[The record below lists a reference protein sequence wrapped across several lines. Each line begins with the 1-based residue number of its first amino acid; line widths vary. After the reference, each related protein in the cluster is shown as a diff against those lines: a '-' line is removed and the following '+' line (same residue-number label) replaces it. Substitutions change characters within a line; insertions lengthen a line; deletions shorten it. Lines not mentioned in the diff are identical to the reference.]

1 MAAVQASSPV
11 QAPAFT
17 RLLARLAGAEIPA
30 SGPAL
35 AERLGQWLD
44 WNRAVGLS
52 RALDGRLPDPV
63 PTASARSDDMAD
75 GARVRASLAEA
86 IGNERGLNLAATAAA
101 DFAPF
106 RRYALATQRAM
117 QAASGRLRGQLR
129 EQMAAIPALARLA
142 AGIGDP
148 AVRYRGTIG
157 GSVANNDPAADYP
170 AAVLALAAT
179 LTTNR
184 RTIAADTFFRG
195 LFETALGD
203 GEILTRI
210 AFPIPD
216 KAGYAKFPHP
226 ASRFALTGVFV
237 ARSRAGAVRVAA
249 TGVDESGVFRV
260 PAIEAAL
267 AASWSPDAAGG
278 VAVSPSGLFS
288 DIHASAEYR
297 AHLVAVMAKRAVAAA
312 G

>member
-129 EQMAAIPALARLA
+129 EHLAAVPALARLA
-142 AGIGDP
+142 EVDALMEQTLSP
-148 AVRYRGTIG
+148 REA
-157 GSVANNDPAADYP
+157 S
-170 AAVLALAAT
+170 VLAGVPLLLEA
-179 LTTNR
+179 R
-184 RTIAADTFFRG
+184 
-195 LFETALGD
+195 FEQL
-203 GEILTRI
+203 R
-210 AFPIPD
+210 
-216 KAGYAKFPHP
+216 
-226 ASRFALTGVFV
+226 
-237 ARSRAGAVRVAA
+237 
-249 TGVDESGVFRV
+249 
-260 PAIEAAL
+260 
-267 AASWSPDAAGG
+267 
-278 VAVSPSGLFS
+278 
-288 DIHASAEYR
+288 ASAGPPVVELP
-297 AHLVAVMAKRAVAAA
+297 HAVAAGDA
-312 G
+312 GAMALPPAPAPWLAVFRGDLKDVLLAELDVRFHPIEGLLAALRTC

>member
-1 MAAVQASSPV
+1 MSGPVAAVQASSPV

-129 EQMAAIPALARLA
+129 EHLAAVPALARLA
-142 AGIGDP
+142 EVD
-148 AVRYRGTIG
+148 
-157 GSVANNDPAADYP
+157 
-170 AAVLALAAT
+170 ALM
-179 LTTNR
+179 
-184 RTIAADTFFRG
+184 
-195 LFETALGD
+195 EQ
-203 GEILTRI
+203 
-210 AFPIPD
+210 
-216 KAGYAKFPHP
+216 
-226 ASRFALTGVFV
+226 
-237 ARSRAGAVRVAA
+237 
-249 TGVDESGVFRV
+249 
-260 PAIEAAL
+260 
-267 AASWSPDAAGG
+267 
-278 VAVSPSGLFS
+278 
-288 DIHASAEYR
+288 
-297 AHLVAVMAKRAVAAA
+297 
-312 G
+312 

>member
-129 EQMAAIPALARLA
+129 EHLAAVPALARLA
-142 AGIGDP
+142 EVDALMEQTLSPREASVLAGVPLLLEARFEQLRASAGP
-148 AVRYRGTIG
+148 PV
-157 GSVANNDPAADYP
+157 VELPH
-170 AAVLALAAT
+170 ALAAGT
-179 LTTNR
+179 AGAL
-184 RTIAADTFFRG
+184 ALPPEPASWLAVFRG
-195 LFETALGD
+195 DLKDVLLAELDVRFH
-203 GEILTRI
+203 
-210 AFPIPD
+210 PIE
-216 KAGYAKFPHP
+216 G
-226 ASRFALTGVFV
+226 LL
-237 ARSRAGAVRVAA
+237 
-249 TGVDESGVFRV
+249 
-260 PAIEAAL
+260 AAL
-267 AASWSPDAAGG
+267 
-278 VAVSPSGLFS
+278 
-288 DIHASAEYR
+288 R
-297 AHLVAVMAKRAVAAA
+297 TC
-312 G
+312 